1 MNLSYIFDLYVLF
14 EICPNFELLTILFSL
29 VDSNM
34 FVRCATLTFHK
45 FQSENVQMSDSRL
58 LNYMSNKEVRA
69 NLIAKLIELITPDTL
84 NQVISGTSDEP
95 NSSKFSGYIH

>member
-1 MNLSYIFDLYVLF
+1 MNLSYIFGLYVLF
-14 EICPNFELLTILFSL
+14 ELCTNFELLTILFSL

-84 NQVISGTSDEP
+84 NQVISGTAIQSIF
-95 NSSKFSGYIH
+95 SKFSGCIL

>member
-1 MNLSYIFDLYVLF
+1 
-14 EICPNFELLTILFSL
+14 
-29 VDSNM
+29 M

-45 FQSENVQMSDSRL
+45 FQAENVQMSDSRL

-84 NQVISGTSDEP
+84 NQVM
-95 NSSKFSGYIH
+95 FSYLDLTIFFEMIQFPRKAL